1 MHGAATDVAT
11 VVNESFVQFLVWAR
25 VTSFTLAHVHTSIVQ
40 FYRSSLN
47 MDLDRS
53 QHGRA
58 IVELVARL
66 AVGCAANL
74 ALAAWVIH
82 VAVVATACPD
92 CTP

>member
-11 VVNESFVQFLVWAR
+11 VVNESFIQFLVWAR

-47 MDLDRS
+47 TDL
-53 QHGRA
+53 RA

>member
-11 VVNESFVQFLVWAR
+11 VVNESFIQFLVWAR

-47 MDLDRS
+47 TDL
-53 QHGRA
+53 RA
-58 IVELVARL
+58 IVELVPRL

-74 ALAAWVIH
+74 ALAAWIIH